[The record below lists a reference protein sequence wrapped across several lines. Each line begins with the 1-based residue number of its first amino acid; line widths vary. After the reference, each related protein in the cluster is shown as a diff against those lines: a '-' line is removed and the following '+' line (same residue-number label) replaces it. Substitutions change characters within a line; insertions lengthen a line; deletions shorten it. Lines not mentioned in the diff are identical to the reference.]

1 MTAAGDAAVEPTGG
15 GRRERLLELARF
27 VPDCIVLLKRLLMDP
42 RVPFRAKVLLVGS
55 VGYVLTPFDVVPDFV
70 PWLGELDDLLVVAA
84 TAAYVARSAGR
95 DVVTELWP
103 GTEAG
108 LRAVLVLA
116 P

>member
-1 MTAAGDAAVEPTGG
+1 MTTAGDATAGPAAG

-27 VPDCIVLLKRLLMDP
+27 VPDCAVLCKRLLTDP
-42 RVPFRAKVLLVGS
+42 RVPLRAKVLLVGS
-55 VGYVLTPFDVVPDFV
+55 IGYAFAPFDLVPDFV
-70 PWLGELDDLLVVAA
+70 PWLGELDDVVAVA
-84 TAAYVARSAGR
+84 VAAAYVERSAGR